1 MASWPSLSWSRFEHA
16 EAHIRFASSHTPVP
30 HGASP
35 ITQPRASLPLSS
47 GLQISC
53 PLQKTPSPQ
62 SAAFSQAGCTT
73 LWSVA
78 ASGVVSPQPATVATV
93 ATRPTKTH
101 TEESRERGRVGD
113 IESAEYIYTETLY
126 PHMG

>member
-78 ASGVVSPQPATVATV
+78 ASGVVSPQPTMAA
-93 ATRPTKTH
+93 RPTKAH
-101 TEESRERGRVGD
+101 AEESRESVRVGN
-113 IESAEYIYTETLY
+113 IESVKSIYAATLY
-126 PHMG
+126 PHME